1 VALSFRFLE
10 PDDLSPHAIPE
21 HQLAAVID
29 PNRPTSD
36 LVRDCD
42 PSTQGNFSDFE
53 SLFGQLGQQQ
63 VFELGKPLPKKKYRP
78 GKRVGKCHAA
88 HNRALVGKKH
98 S

>member
-1 VALSFRFLE
+1 MSFGSLE
-10 PDDLSPHAIPE
+10 QDDLSPHAIPP

-36 LVRDCD
+36 LVDDCD
-42 PSTQGNFSDFE
+42 PSSQGNFGDFE

-63 VFELGKPLPKKKYRP
+63 VIELGNPLPKKKYLPR
-78 GKRVGKCHAA
+78 KRVGKCHAA
-88 HNRALVGKKH
+88 HNRALLGKKH

>member
-1 VALSFRFLE
+1 LSFGFLE
-10 PDDLSPHAIPE
+10 PDGLPPHAIPQ

-36 LVRDCD
+36 LVDD
-42 PSTQGNFSDFE
+42 FDSLSQGNFGDFE
-53 SLFGQLGQQQ
+53 SLFGQLGQQP
-63 VFELGKPLPKKKYRP
+63 VIELGKPLPKKKYLPRT
-78 GKRVGKCHAA
+78 RVGKCHAA

>member
-1 VALSFRFLE
+1 VSFEILE
-10 PDDLSPHAIPE
+10 QDDLSPHAIPD

-36 LVRDCD
+36 LVDD
-42 PSTQGNFSDFE
+42 FDSSTQGNFGDYE

-63 VFELGKPLPKKKYRP
+63 VIELGKPLPKKKYVPR
-78 GKRVGKCHAA
+78 KRVGKCHAA